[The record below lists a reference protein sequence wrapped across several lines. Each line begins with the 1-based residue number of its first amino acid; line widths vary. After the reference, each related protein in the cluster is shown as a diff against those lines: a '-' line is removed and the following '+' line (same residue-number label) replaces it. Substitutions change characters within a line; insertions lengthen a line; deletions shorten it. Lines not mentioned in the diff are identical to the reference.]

1 MSYEEARHSKSMVSI
16 VSKLMLNCLPM
27 IKRIIQSRFFRRSLA
42 ATLVLLLVALVVA
55 WIVGG
60 RLVAPANRVVQVP
73 EDLAI
78 EAFEIDSESGSTIAG
93 WCLTNQSADS
103 VVILLHPVRAN
114 RTAMLSRA
122 KLFFESGFSVVMIDL
137 QAHGESPGENITFGH
152 LEKHDVRAA
161 VNFAKEKFSGNKIG
175 IVGWSL
181 GGAAA
186 LLASPL
192 DVDAMV
198 LESVYPTVSH
208 AVYDRV
214 DMRLGGLKYVA
225 APLLLGQL
233 KMRLGISTGD
243 LRPIDFM
250 DKVGCPV
257 LILAGD
263 KDLHTPMDES
273 QMMIDAAKEPKELLT
288 FVGAGHQDLYAFDQQ
303 QYREKVVEFL
313 RVNLGADST
322 R

>member
-1 MSYEEARHSKSMVSI
+1 M
-16 VSKLMLNCLPM
+16 
-27 IKRIIQSRFFRRSLA
+27 
-42 ATLVLLLVALVVA
+42 
-55 WIVGG
+55 
-60 RLVAPANRVVQVP
+60 
-73 EDLAI
+73 
-78 EAFEIDSESGSTIAG
+78 
-93 WCLTNQSADS
+93 
-103 VVILLHPVRAN
+103 
-114 RTAMLSRA
+114 
-122 KLFFESGFSVVMIDL
+122 
-137 QAHGESPGENITFGH
+137 
-152 LEKHDVRAA
+152 
-161 VNFAKEKFSGNKIG
+161 
-175 IVGWSL
+175 
-181 GGAAA
+181 
-186 LLASPL
+186 LASPL

-263 KDLHTPMDES
+263 KDLHTPMDEF